1 MIWAGTVLC
10 AALAAGGLLAPQRRS
25 RYVLLAAALVLA
37 PILVVGDNWD
47 SARVAEIRDR
57 PALAALAVVATLA
70 VVYLAALLARARP
83 ALLVPAL
90 VAAMPFRVPVDLG
103 AGSAN
108 LLLPL
113 YAVIAVGVVA
123 GLLKEG
129 QTPFSKEGQTPF
141 RNGGWL
147 RYVRVMLGAVLVLY
161 ALQSALADDIS
172 PAVQDVGF
180 FLVPFAALFALLA
193 EQPLDGAALRR
204 VLWVLAAEGVA
215 FALVAGYQYAA
226 QDLFW
231 NDKVIAGNEAHQYF
245 RVNSL
250 FYDPNIL
257 GRYLALTMVALAAVV
272 AYGRRRAELLGAA
285 AVFVLLLAALAV
297 TFSQSSTIALI
308 AGMLILIA
316 ARWGLAQGLAAGLAA
331 LALLAASVALIAGGT
346 LSDEDSSGRKGLIE
360 GGIEIA
366 KDAPVLGAGSGAF
379 SAEFRDRFGA
389 AEGFATVSHTTPIT
403 ILAEQGVVGLI
414 AYLALLAV
422 TIGGLVLALA
432 PRLIAPA
439 RGSPLAAGLTAA
451 YAVLLVH
458 SLGYAAFL
466 TDPATWAVL
475 AFAAGTLV
483 PARAAER
490 RRAARD
496 PAQPPPIASAAPP
509 SQARVEGGSA
519 QPRPAG

>member
-1 MIWAGTVLC
+1 MLWAGTVLC
-10 AALAAGGLLAPQRRS
+10 AALAAGGLLVPQRRA

-47 SARVAEIRDR
+47 SARIADIRDR
-57 PALAALAVVATLA
+57 PALAALAVAVALA
-70 VVYLAALLARARP
+70 AVYLAALLVRARP

-90 VAAMPFRVPVDLG
+90 VATLPFRVPVDLG

-123 GLLKEG
+123 GLLKQG
-129 QTPFSKEGQTPF
+129 QTPL
-141 RNGGWL
+141 RNGGPL
-147 RYVRVMLGAVLVLY
+147 RYVRLVLGAVIVLY

-180 FLVPFAALFALLA
+180 FLVPFAALFVLLA

-250 FYDPNIL
+250 FFDPNIL
-257 GRYLALTMVALAAVV
+257 GRYLVVTMVALAAVV
-272 AYGRRRAELLGAA
+272 AYGRRRAELIGAS
-285 AVFVLLLAALAV
+285 AVFVLLLVTLLV

-308 AGMLILIA
+308 VAMLVLAA
-316 ARWGLAQGLAAGLAA
+316 ARWGFAQGVAAGVATVV
-331 LALLAASVALIAGGT
+331 LLAASIALISGGG
-346 LSDEDSSGRKGLIE
+346 LADEDSSGRKGLID
-360 GGIEIA
+360 GGVEMA
-366 KDAPVLGAGSGAF
+366 KDAPVLGVGSGAF
-379 SAEFRDRFGA
+379 AAEFRDRFGA
-389 AEGFATVSHTTPIT
+389 AEGFAAESHTTPIT
-403 ILAEQGVVGLI
+403 IIAEQGIVGLV
-414 AYLALLAV
+414 AYLALLAA
-422 TIGGLVLALA
+422 TIGGLVLALG
-432 PRLIAPA
+432 PRLAKPA
-439 RGSPLAAGLTAA
+439 RGSPLAAGLTAI

-475 AFAAGTLV
+475 AFAAGTLA
-483 PARAAER
+483 PARARERLRPASGLAE
-490 RRAARD
+490 
-496 PAQPPPIASAAPP
+496 QPLQAAPR
-509 SQARVEGGSA
+509 AELEGGA
-519 QPRPAG
+519 PQPRPTG